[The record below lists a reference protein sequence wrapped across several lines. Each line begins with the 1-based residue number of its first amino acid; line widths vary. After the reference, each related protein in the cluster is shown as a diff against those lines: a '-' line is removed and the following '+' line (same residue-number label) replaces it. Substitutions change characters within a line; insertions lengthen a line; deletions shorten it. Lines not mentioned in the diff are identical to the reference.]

1 MNSNGVPDILPHTTG
16 RIIIVHVSGRV
27 ASILM
32 IHKTDLI
39 LVDVGHATPQLV
51 AFEHWPQLV
60 IVIL

>member
-32 IHKTDLI
+32 IHEADLI
-39 LVDVGHATPQLV
+39 LVELGHNTPQLV
-51 AFEHWPQLV
+51 AFGHWPQLV
-60 IVIL
+60 TLIL